1 MCLTSCNTFQKHLL
15 SQKENLIF
23 WLQKWIFEISEVG
36 FQPFFSFVL
45 STKVAFATCHNF
57 KNVKITLL
65 NVFDKL
71 QYIPETFIES
81 KRKFDFSTSK
91 MDFRNFWGRF
101 SAIFSFVLSAK
112 VDFAV
117 CHNFKNVKITLLN
130 VFDKLQYIP
139 ETFIESKRKFDFLTS
154 KMDFWNF
161 WSCFWL
167 ILTSK
172 HEKMT
177 L

>member
-1 MCLTSCNTFQKHLL
+1 MCLISSNTFQKHSL

-23 WLQKWIFEISEVG
+23 RPQKWIFEISEVG

-81 KRKFDFSTSK
+81 KRKFDF
-91 MDFRNFWGRF
+91 
-101 SAIFSFVLSAK
+101 
-112 VDFAV
+112 
-117 CHNFKNVKITLLN
+117 
-130 VFDKLQYIP
+130 
-139 ETFIESKRKFDFLTS
+139 LTS
-154 KMDFWNF
+154 KMDF
-161 WSCFWL
+161 
-167 ILTSK
+167 
-172 HEKMT
+172 
-177 L
+177 

>member
-1 MCLTSCNTFQKHLL
+1 MHCKSENGTYVFSQNCKIFVIVCIKYINIILLSSWWNSQRELRKFILRRSEFPFPFFCFPFPFFCFFAFERFLL

-23 WLQKWIFEISEVG
+23 RPQKWIFEISEVC
-36 FQPFFSFVL
+36 FLPFFSFVL
-45 STKVAFATCHNF
+45 CAKVALA
-57 KNVKITLL
+57 
-65 NVFDKL
+65 
-71 QYIPETFIES
+71 
-81 KRKFDFSTSK
+81 
-91 MDFRNFWGRF
+91 M
-101 SAIFSFVLSAK
+101 
-112 VDFAV
+112 

-154 KMDFWNF
+154 KMDFRNF
-161 WSCFWL
+161 WSHFWL

-172 HEKMT
+172 HEKTT